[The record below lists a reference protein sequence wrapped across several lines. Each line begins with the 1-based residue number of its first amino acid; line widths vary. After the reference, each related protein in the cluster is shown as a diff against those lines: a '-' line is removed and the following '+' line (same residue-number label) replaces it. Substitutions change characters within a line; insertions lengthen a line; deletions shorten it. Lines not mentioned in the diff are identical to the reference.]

1 MEKDESLCVLSRTI
15 TISSLA
21 FSKMV
26 FNLVLNEWFDSEHL
40 LQQKN
45 NTFRIWYRTNHKYTL
60 MNPIQIE
67 SEIEGDINMPYL

>member
-1 MEKDESLCVLSRTI
+1 
-15 TISSLA
+15 
-21 FSKMV
+21 MV